1 MDPKPWDKGVEL
13 ELGKTGNYRVV
24 ITTSDAPEIL
34 LNRWPA
40 EAGQAHL
47 HARIACVAILNG
59 HVSPDHARDALV
71 EVPDGG
77 TCRNNAGLEAFL
89 IPWRG

>member
-1 MDPKPWDKGVEL
+1 MDPKRWDKGVEL

-24 ITTSDAPEIL
+24 ITTSEAAEIL

-47 HARIACVAILNG
+47 HARIACVAVLNG
-59 HVSPDHARDALV
+59 HASPDHARDAFIRAA
-71 EVPDGG
+71 EE
-77 TCRNNAGLEAFL
+77 AGIF
-89 IPWRG
+89 IRSK